1 MIHFIQSNN
10 SHSFIGWTT
19 AHNFCGAQS
28 RWNRLEICAPLSTHR
43 LWNCW
48 LICQALILANSAS
61 KQHNFSHK
69 AIELSTHGLI
79 FLGTPHQGAEHVEL
93 ALLILKIQS
102 IYSETN
108 DTIVQDLQLHSK
120 TLQQQLDQYA
130 SISHKYETKFC
141 YEMYETKLFGGKSM
155 KVCHSLY
162 MILSMFPDEM
172 I

>member
-1 MIHFIQSNN
+1 M
-10 SHSFIGWTT
+10 
-19 AHNFCGAQS
+19 
-28 RWNRLEICAPLSTHR
+28 
-43 LWNCW
+43 
-48 LICQALILANSAS
+48 ICQALILANTAS

-93 ALLILKIQS
+93 ASLILKIKS
-102 IYSETN
+102 IYYETN

-120 TLQQQLDQYA
+120 TLQQQLYQYV

-155 KVCHSLY
+155 KVCRSLY
-162 MILSMFPDEM
+162 MILSMRPDEM